1 MLGFAET
8 TTFSQTSNESD
19 NRFFYIYFEVDL
31 MKEDKTR
38 KAYDEEDPI
47 PNVMVSTTEGVAE
60 SLTSFTATIYYLQI
74 IKP

>member
-1 MLGFAET
+1 
-8 TTFSQTSNESD
+8 
-19 NRFFYIYFEVDL
+19 